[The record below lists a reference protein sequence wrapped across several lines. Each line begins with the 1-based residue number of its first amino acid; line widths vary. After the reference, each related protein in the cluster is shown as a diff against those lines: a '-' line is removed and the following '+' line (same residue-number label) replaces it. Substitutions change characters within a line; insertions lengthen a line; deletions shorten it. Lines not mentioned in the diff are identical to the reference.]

1 MSRVHGKIQILRRTE
16 IEPRNHYGRYKEC
29 LREDF
34 GYICGYC
41 GKSELVTKNTFEIDH
56 FIPQRL
62 APEKE
67 NEYENLV
74 YSCYVCNRKKS
85 GKWISED
92 KTIQFVDGRGF
103 VDPAT
108 DEYDKNIER
117 DAQGNL
123 IGITEAGKYMVDE
136 GFEFN
141 KRPIKE
147 IYKAMLL
154 IEKKQQ
160 LEEKIKSLSIEAA
173 QEYIKFDGVLQKL
186 QEILFVSR
194 E

>member
-1 MSRVHGKIQILRRTE
+1 MRIHKNIKISRRQDIKSGKPYRSYLK
-16 IEPRNHYGRYKEC
+16 N

-56 FIPQRL
+56 FIPKRL
-62 APEKE
+62 APERE
-67 NEYENLV
+67 NDYSNLV
-74 YSCYVCNRKKS
+74 YACYECNRKKA
-85 GKWISED
+85 GKWPSENKD
-92 KTIQFVDGRGF
+92 IQIFNGLGF

-108 DEYDKNIER
+108 EEYDNHLER
-117 DAQGNL
+117 SDAGD
-123 IGITEAGKYMVDE
+123 IVGKTITGKYMVED

-154 IEKKQQ
+154 IEKKHE
-160 LEEKIKSLSIEAA
+160 LEKKMKFLSGDEK
-173 QEYIKFDGVLQKL
+173 QEYIEFSMVLEKL
-186 QEILFVSR
+186 QMFLFDYK